1 MCQAMRFGDLP
12 TWAIKLS
19 NSIREAVLLSDN
31 DLASCD
37 GDKEACPLASDLLW
51 REPLFDQLIVN
62 VYQPGEV
69 GYNFLSLLSCL
80 LFRFFHVFLL
90 QFT

>member
-1 MCQAMRFGDLP
+1 MRFGDLP

-19 NSIREAVLLSDN
+19 NSIREAVLLSDI

-69 GYNFLSLLSCL
+69 RYNFLSLLSCL

-90 QFT
+90 QFSLR